1 MKIKSMKY
9 AWLPLVLFL
18 NLTACLDVDEATVI
32 TDDYGEEHYMP
43 HHLKDTRGRNH
54 FPLQIKPRGRKLFV
68 FDPKVSAWAA
78 YNEEGERVQTGM
90 GSGGADFCD
99 DTNEPCRT
107 VTGNF
112 RIYYKRG
119 KDCKSKSY
127 PVDTGGGAKMPYCM
141 YFYRGFTIHS
151 GYEKLT
157 TNASHGCIRVLPS
170 AAKWLNEEFVK
181 VGSTEVVILSYKDED
196 GDGSWLRD
204 AMM

>member
-1 MKIKSMKY
+1 
-9 AWLPLVLFL
+9 
-18 NLTACLDVDEATVI
+18 
-32 TDDYGEEHYMP
+32 
-43 HHLKDTRGRNH
+43 
-54 FPLQIKPRGRKLFV
+54 
-68 FDPKVSAWAA
+68 
-78 YNEEGERVQTGM
+78 
-90 GSGGADFCD
+90 
-99 DTNEPCRT
+99 
-107 VTGNF
+107 
-112 RIYYKRG
+112 
-119 KDCKSKSY
+119 
-127 PVDTGGGAKMPYCM
+127 M